1 MGTSESRNRGSAVTV
16 DKKEKAV
23 ILWTHT
29 TKEGK
34 LYGER
39 TNSRHNLRSAEKRKT
54 KITDVKITDV
64 KITDTWEDNIKKWT
78 RLDNDDLLQSV
89 EDRRNWRMIV
99 HKAANPRTENG

>member
-1 MGTSESRNRGSAVTV
+1 LGTSESRNRGSAVTI

-23 ILWTHT
+23 ILWTNT

-54 KITDVKITDV
+54 KM
-64 KITDTWEDNIKKWT
+64 TWEDNIKKWT
-78 RLDNDDLLQSV
+78 GLDNDDLLQSV

-99 HKAANPRTENG
+99 HKAANPRTEDG